1 MRGIVDRRRPVNRP
15 DLRLAFSS
23 GKEIRCMLFT
33 LAIRVEAL
41 RQKYSGGLKAF
52 VETYGARCNR
62 KLAFRCE
69 IDPKFVDY
77 AVSDLE
83 NNGLIRGEDFVSFDG
98 ISIARFSNQGQDVDL
113 GPDWLKGFI
122 QDRHVIMYYAK

>member
-1 MRGIVDRRRPVNRP
+1 MRGIADRRRVDRV

-69 IDPKFVDY
+69 INARFVDY
-77 AVSDLE
+77 AMRDLE
-83 NNGLIRGEDFVSFDG
+83 DNGLIKNKDFVSFDV
-98 ISIARFSNQGQDVDL
+98 ISLARFSNQGQEVDL
-113 GPDWLKGFI
+113 GADWLKGFI
-122 QDRHVIMYYAK
+122 LNRMMMVYYSG